1 MIVIC
6 NKVRLK
12 IGLSLLLYCETVYII
27 TGYLITLDIYF
38 VKRQCLTDKYHFL
51 PVSYLLPI
59 SIFRVLKLDDTNRTT
74 FVVPKWLSVKEK
86 YIIQAFSKRAFK
98 SSPSYSK
105 NILKRYSHYTI
116 SLLIIWLFKKSRI

>member
-1 MIVIC
+1 MC

-59 SIFRVLKLDDTNRTT
+59 SIFRVLKLDDTLRTT
-74 FVVPKWLSVKEK
+74 FVVPKWLSVKENH
-86 YIIQAFSKRAFK
+86 YIQAFFK
-98 SSPSYSK
+98 TE
-105 NILKRYSHYTI
+105 LK
-116 SLLIIWLFKKSRI
+116 L

>member
-12 IGLSLLLYCETVYII
+12 IRLSILLYCETVYII

-59 SIFRVLKLDDTNRTT
+59 SIFRVLKLDDTHRTT

-86 YIIQAFSKRAFK
+86 NNLA
-98 SSPSYSK
+98 
-105 NILKRYSHYTI
+105 H
-116 SLLIIWLFKKSRI
+116 FKKCHSRHVIMRVCFYSFYTLLRVCLYYQ